1 MPLWGVRDG
10 RARSSAPS
18 AGKEASS
25 PSHSLADWQIVP
37 SIREGITFAQN
48 PRWARVFVYANLG
61 NKKNAAQGVS
71 METGF

>member
-1 MPLWGVRDG
+1 MPLRGVRDG

-18 AGKEASS
+18 VGKEASS
-25 PSHSLADWQIVP
+25 LARFFANRQTVP
-37 SIREGITFAQN
+37 SIREGIMFAQN

>member
-10 RARSSAPS
+10 RAGNGAPR
-18 AGKEASS
+18 AGKAASS
-25 PSHSLADWQIVP
+25 PSHSLADRQIAP

-48 PRWARVFVYANLG
+48 PRWECGFVYANLG
-61 NKKNAAQGVS
+61 NKKNAAQCVS